1 MTLDIRPVSPDELSP
16 FVRVPTIA
24 FGGDIVPEEEE
35 TLRAWLEFDLESA
48 DAVAPA
54 AAAMTERGHRLLKEA
69 TEEPWGQTVARL
81 LSPDGLL
88 VGLTYTP
95 WMHKT
100 GTG

>member
-1 MTLDIRPVSPDELSP
+1 
-16 FVRVPTIA
+16 
-24 FGGDIVPEEEE
+24 
-35 TLRAWLEFDLESA
+35 
-48 DAVAPA
+48 
-54 AAAMTERGHRLLKEA
+54 MTEGGHRLLKEA